1 MIFLYQST
9 CEITFILWFASF
21 FFLFNSS
28 APLLDRD
35 IKIEVFL
42 KKISCV
48 HISIFLDWLS
58 VYLPRYPWKLIYR
71 QITCI
76 SAYVFMKNNICNLL
90 ELYLDDKTGNL
101 TWILRGIIAPYCLFM
116 SRVHIC
122 GCWLDSLNPYEAI
135 VYIANLGARGG
146 ATRAP
151 NTS

>member
-1 MIFLYQST
+1 
-9 CEITFILWFASF
+9 
-21 FFLFNSS
+21 
-28 APLLDRD
+28 
-35 IKIEVFL
+35 
-42 KKISCV
+42 
-48 HISIFLDWLS
+48 
-58 VYLPRYPWKLIYR
+58 
-71 QITCI
+71 
-76 SAYVFMKNNICNLL
+76 MKNNICNLL

-151 NTS
+151 DTSLFPFFYFSTVNYTVERNKTVLTNLGKYLSTREQHQGEDATLHRGAEGCLELLADTWQKHAPEIMPGNIINYHM